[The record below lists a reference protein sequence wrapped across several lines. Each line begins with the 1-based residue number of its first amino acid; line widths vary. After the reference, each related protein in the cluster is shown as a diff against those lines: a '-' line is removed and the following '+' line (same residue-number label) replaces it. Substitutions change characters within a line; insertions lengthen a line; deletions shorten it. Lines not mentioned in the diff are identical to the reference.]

1 MRAARTAAT
10 AAVVASL
17 AAGAHAAGG
26 GHLPSVTVLAALG
39 SLVVLAVTVLARW
52 HLRLWT
58 LLPVLAGLQAALHG
72 ALSFL
77 APGTSSAVMNPMWTH
92 AHGAAQAPFALVSSG
107 HVLPGHEMATL
118 PAMGAAMPAM
128 LLAHAAATVV
138 TALVLVGADD
148 AARRTACWLRAIL
161 PLIVSP
167 AVGPIAAVARV
178 VLAEAPGFVL
188 IARGLVASRP
198 RRGPPLGLVTA

>member
-1 MRAARTAAT
+1 MRAARAVVTS
-10 AAVVASL
+10 AVVAAL
-17 AAGAHAAGG
+17 AAAAHTAGG
-26 GHLPSVTVLAALG
+26 GQLPSVPVLAALG
-39 SLVVLAVTVLARW
+39 ALVLLTVTVLARW
-52 HLRLWT
+52 QLRLWT

-77 APGTSSAVMNPMWTH
+77 APGTASAVVNPAWTH
-92 AHGAAQAPFALVSSG
+92 AHGAAQAPFALVSSSPM
-107 HVLPGHEMATL
+107 LPGHEMA
-118 PAMGAAMPAM
+118 AMPVMSAAMPAM

-148 AARRTACWLRAIL
+148 AARRTVCWLRAVL

-167 AVGPIAAVARV
+167 SVAPIAAVARAV
-178 VLAEAPGFVL
+178 AAQAPGFVL

-198 RRGPPLGLVTA
+198 RRGPPLGLATA

>member
-1 MRAARTAAT
+1 MRAARAVVTS
-10 AAVVASL
+10 AVVAAL
-17 AAGAHAAGG
+17 AAAAHTAGG
-26 GHLPSVTVLAALG
+26 GQLPSVPVLAALG
-39 SLVVLAVTVLARW
+39 ALVLLTVTVLARW
-52 HLRLWT
+52 QLRLWT

-77 APGTSSAVMNPMWTH
+77 APGTASAVVNPAWTH
-92 AHGAAQAPFALVSSG
+92 AHGAAQAPFALVSSSPM
-107 HVLPGHEMATL
+107 LPGHEMA
-118 PAMGAAMPAM
+118 AMPVMSAAMPAM

-148 AARRTACWLRAIL
+148 AARRTACWLRVVL

-178 VLAEAPGFVL
+178 VVAEGEQADAELAALEA
-188 IARGLVASRP
+188 
-198 RRGPPLGLVTA
+198 VTQDAV